1 VRGQV
6 SLQVIL
12 DNDMAGIVILMTL
25 PTLALKSTPKDRNMY
40 NNLTRIILVTS
51 VAQPQ
56 TSSVALV
63 Q

>member
-1 VRGQV
+1 M
-6 SLQVIL
+6 L
-12 DNDMAGIVILMTL
+12 DNDVAGIDILMTL

-40 NNLTRIILVTS
+40 NNLTHIILVTS

-56 TSSVALV
+56 ISSVALV